1 MTTALMTRI
10 IIFPTGALAET
21 QLIERI
27 IPFLIGVVI
36 FLLFSKK
43 PIVGLAAGVVSFS
56 FAIYV
61 V

>member
-1 MTTALMTRI
+1 MCIRDR
-10 IIFPTGALAET
+10 FPTGALAET

-56 FAIYV
+56 FAIYIV
-61 V
+61 